1 MATQI
6 PGLKA
11 EQDGPATLGEAARI
25 KVEPPSAAASPADPS
40 DEDIYED
47 AGDLDFSR
55 AVQGLYLG
63 RIPKYLWESWS
74 NTGDDEEIELGTIR
88 VEGSLADIKR
98 MSLILAPNVPSQINV
113 PKEYNM
119 HMTNRSSSNTYIFT
133 EKDLNGFSAKDK
145 AGAPSTSSS
154 AAFPSQPPK
163 PMYQNRPSH
172 NTQQRETTRR
182 WNPYKKRIPKQTALV
197 GQIETEINCLPVENA
212 EYKRIMDARVREAMM
227 RKPKRE
233 TQMVERQPDGRV
245 YVPTG
250 GQQHN
255 AFELGFTKQTKPTAG
270 KTQQYKAARIPENEL
285 KDLLFDCFRRYEYWA
300 MRALKQEL
308 NQPESYLRQV
318 LEGIAHLVRN
328 GTFANHWQLQRDY
341 QESNYDV
348 DVKAEAAPIADYGDG
363 QDMDDGDEDN
373 VKLEDVLPS

>member
-1 MATQI
+1 I
-6 PGLKA
+6 
-11 EQDGPATLGEAARI
+11 
-25 KVEPPSAAASPADPS
+25 
-40 DEDIYED
+40 
-47 AGDLDFSR
+47 
-55 AVQGLYLG
+55 
-63 RIPKYLWESWS
+63 
-74 NTGDDEEIELGTIR
+74 GDDEEIELGTIR

-98 MSLILAPNVPSQINV
+98 MSLVLAPNVPSQINV

-119 HMTNRSSSNTYIFT
+119 HMTNRNSSNTYIFT

-154 AAFPSQPPK
+154 TAFPSQPPK

-172 NTQQRETTRR
+172 NAQQRETTRR

-212 EYKRIMDARVREAMM
+212 EYKRIMEARVREAMM

-308 NQPESYLRQV
+308 NQPENYLRQV

-348 DVKAEAAPIADYGDG
+348 DVKGEAAPIADYGDG